1 VYSSSFTA
9 QFPNSAPD
17 PGPSRGAFPTDSL
30 LINGPVVNRAL
41 LNTLFPP
48 GTLGRNTGTVYID
61 NPDRS
66 VPNVHQATIGYER
79 QLFQQMAA
87 TIDYVHSWNRD
98 QLINFDLNPALRAT
112 TSRTDNRITYTDLD
126 NLAGRLGIS
135 PFLNPVVTRRNDGS
149 SQFDG
154 VNFSLEK
161 RFSNHWASRVSYAIG
176 YARGNSEANQTA
188 DNNYQV
194 LGDPQLDRNFG
205 PLDGDRRHNLVL
217 SGRVEVPRTGGL
229 TISGVYR
236 YLSGRAMSLY
246 NSGID
251 ADRNGRLFDLLPA
264 GHYCG
269 QGANSFCT
277 DYDGGRNGGTGPS
290 YQQTDMRFGYRLR
303 PYKQNTVELNFEL
316 FNIFNVANFDNPGPT
331 AFGADQRL
339 TDFLILTALR
349 GGNGQ
354 PRAAQFSVRLG
365 F

>member
-1 VYSSSFTA
+1 MLV
-9 QFPNSAPD
+9 
-17 PGPSRGAFPTDSL
+17 
-30 LINGPVVNRAL
+30 NGPVVNRAL

-48 GTLGRNTGTVYID
+48 GTQGRNTGNVFLD
-61 NPDRS
+61 NPDRK

-87 TIDYVHSWNRD
+87 TVDYVHSWNRD
-98 QLINFDLNPALRAT
+98 QLINFDMNPGVRVD
-112 TSRTDNRITYTDLD
+112 TSRTGRINYTDLY
-126 NLAGRLGIS
+126 NLAGQLAIS
-135 PFLNPVVTRRNDGS
+135 PFLNPVMTRRNDGS

-194 LGDPQLDRNFG
+194 LGDSQLDRNFG

-246 NSGID
+246 NSGLD
-251 ADRNGRLFDLLPA
+251 ADRNGKLFDLLPA
-264 GHYCG
+264 GSYCG
-269 QGANSFCT
+269 QGANAFCT
-277 DYDGGRNGGTGPS
+277 DFDGRRNGGTGPS

-303 PYKQNTVELNFEL
+303 PRKANTVELNFEL
-316 FNIFNVANFDNPGPT
+316 FNIFNVANFDTPGPT

-354 PRAAQFSVRLG
+354 PRAAQFSVRFG

>member
-1 VYSSSFTA
+1 M
-9 QFPNSAPD
+9 
-17 PGPSRGAFPTDSL
+17 

-41 LNTLFPP
+41 LNTLFPA
-48 GTLGRNTGTVYID
+48 GTLGRNTGTVFID
-61 NPDRS
+61 NPDRK
-66 VPNVHQATIGYER
+66 VPNVQQATLGYER
-79 QLFQQMAA
+79 QLSQQMAA
-87 TIDYVHSWNRD
+87 TIDYVHSSNRD
-98 QLINFDLNPALRAT
+98 QLINFDLNPAVRAT
-112 TSRTDNRITYTDLD
+112 TSRTDNRITYTDLN
-126 NLAGRLGIS
+126 NLAGQLGLS
-135 PFLNPVVTRRNDGS
+135 PFLNPVVTRRNEGS

-161 RFSNHWASRVSYAIG
+161 RFSNHWASRISYAIG

-229 TISGVYR
+229 TVSGVYR

-246 NSGID
+246 SSAVD

-269 QGANSFCT
+269 QGANAFCT
-277 DYDGGRNGGTGPS
+277 DYDGRRNGGTGPS

-303 PYKQNTVELNFEL
+303 PRKQNTVELNFEL
-316 FNIFNVANFDNPGPT
+316 FNIFNIANFDNPGPT